1 MYLPRSL
8 YESLPYLYVAGGAA
22 LAALSWHQR
31 ETGWSDAALVTG
43 IGVFVAGIVLLMR
56 RRTFRD
62 DAARYDARS
71 LDDT

>member
-8 YESLPYLYVAGGAA
+8 YEALPYVYVAGGGA

-31 ETGWSDAALVTG
+31 ESAWSDAALVTG
-43 IGVFVAGIVLLMR
+43 VGVFVAGLVLLLR
-56 RRTFRD
+56 RRTFRQ
-62 DAARYDARS
+62 DASRYDAHS